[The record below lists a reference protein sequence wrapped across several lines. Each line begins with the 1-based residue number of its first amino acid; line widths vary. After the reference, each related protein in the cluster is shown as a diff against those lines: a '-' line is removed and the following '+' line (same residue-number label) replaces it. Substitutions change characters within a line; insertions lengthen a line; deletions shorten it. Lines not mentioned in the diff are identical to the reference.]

1 MNENFDLDPGEEP
14 GKDTATMYEHQKDS
28 RRRDSDGEDCPSS
41 RQAGNEE
48 TDRRSREHRTRASVT
63 QERVSGISA
72 SFVIRSLP
80 PKRQLNPVKGTIPT
94 LIEVPL
100 SCLRIQTGKLTPHH
114 TVPERESSIS
124 ASFVIRS
131 SPPKRQL
138 NPVCEREHTYI
149 AGGRKALEQFEEPDW
164 GIDTPLHSARSPES
178 DVDDSQPP
186 HKKLKFDDT
195 LTLALIR
202 FMQQHFKAFDSKKR
216 KNKRIYEEAASEL
229 QKIDSTVTTREVSD
243 MWSRLTNR
251 LEQFLAK
258 QQTTGMGTVKP
269 PKFFEMSFLLDRPL
283 YTRTHHLETKD
294 SMQGQC
300 SSVPIQRLSC

>member
-1 MNENFDLDPGEEP
+1 M
-14 GKDTATMYEHQKDS
+14 
-28 RRRDSDGEDCPSS
+28 
-41 RQAGNEE
+41 
-48 TDRRSREHRTRASVT
+48 
-63 QERVSGISA
+63 
-72 SFVIRSLP
+72 
-80 PKRQLNPVKGTIPT
+80 KGTIPT
-94 LIEVPL
+94 LIEVHL

-149 AGGRKALEQFEEPDW
+149 AGGRKAFEQFEEPDW

-186 HKKLKFDDT
+186 HKKLKFDNT

-229 QKIDSTVTTREVSD
+229 QKNDSTVTTKEVSSD
-243 MWSRLTNR
+243 RWSRLTNR
-251 LEQFLAK
+251 LDQFLAK

-269 PKFFEMSFLLDRPL
+269 PRFFQQMSFLLDRPL

-300 SSVPIQRLSC
+300 SSVPIQQVSLVEQHTSAGQSELS

>member
-14 GKDTATMYEHQKDS
+14 GKDTATIYEHQKDS
-28 RRRDSDGEDCPSS
+28 RRRDSDGEDCPDS

-48 TDRRSREHRTRASVT
+48 TDRRSKEHRTRASVT
-63 QERVSGISA
+63 QERVS
-72 SFVIRSLP
+72 
-80 PKRQLNPVKGTIPT
+80 
-94 LIEVPL
+94 
-100 SCLRIQTGKLTPHH
+100 
-114 TVPERESSIS
+114 SIS
-124 ASFVIRS
+124 ASFDKVFTTKEAAES
-131 SPPKRQL
+131 
-138 NPVCEREHTYI
+138 CERNHTHVDRGALELSEDPDWEIDTPSHSARKREQHLCFFCDKIFTTKEAAESCERKHTYI